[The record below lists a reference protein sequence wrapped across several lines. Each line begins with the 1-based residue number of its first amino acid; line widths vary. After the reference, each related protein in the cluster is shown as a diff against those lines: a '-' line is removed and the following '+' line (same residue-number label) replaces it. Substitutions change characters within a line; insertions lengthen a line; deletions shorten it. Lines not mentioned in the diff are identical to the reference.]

1 MLDPGEP
8 KWRRR
13 KQARPAEI
21 VAAAFAVFSEKGF
34 AAARLDEIASRAGVS
49 KGALYLY
56 FETKE
61 DLFRAVVRDA
71 VAPNV
76 AAVAGFVETCPGPF
90 GDLARML
97 LPRAAQVLVQSGAGK
112 VAKMVIGESRNFPEL
127 ARYWH
132 AEVITPAL
140 GALTRRIARAQE
152 EGEVRPGDPRAYA
165 FSLVGPMLLGV
176 IWRETFEPIGAEPVD
191 LQALAAQHVEA
202 ALGGMLVPCGETR
215 DG

>member
-1 MLDPGEP
+1 MLYPGEP

-21 VAAAFAVFSEKGF
+21 VDAALAVFAEKGF
-34 AAARLDEIASRAGVS
+34 AAARLDEIARRAGVS

-61 DLFRAVVRDA
+61 DLFRAVVRDS

-76 AAVAGFVETCPGPF
+76 TAIASLAETWPGPF
-90 GDLARML
+90 AELPRL
-97 LPRAAQVLVQSGAGK
+97 ILPRAAQVLVATRAGK

-127 ARYWH
+127 ARHWH

-140 GALTRRIARAQE
+140 GALTRRIATAQDA
-152 EGEVRPGDPRAYA
+152 GEVRAGDPRAYA
-165 FSLVGPMLLGV
+165 FSLIGPLLMGL
-176 IWRETFEPIGAEPVD
+176 IWREVMEPIGAEPVD
-191 LQALAAQHVEA
+191 LEALAAQHVETV
-202 ALGGMLVPCGETR
+202 LQGLLTR
-215 DG
+215 TEPAHV

>member
-13 KQARPAEI
+13 KEARPAEI
-21 VAAAFAVFSEKGF
+21 VAAAFAVFAEKGF
-34 AAARLDEIASRAGVS
+34 AAARLDEIARRAGVS

-61 DLFRAVVRDA
+61 DLFRAVVRDS

-76 AAVAGFVETCPGPF
+76 TAVAAMAESWPGPF
-90 GDLARML
+90 AELARL
-97 LPRAAQVLVQSGAGK
+97 FLPRGAQVLQASGAGK

-127 ARYWH
+127 ARHWH

-140 GALTRRIARAQE
+140 GALTRRIARAQA
-152 EGEVRPGDPRAYA
+152 EGEVRPGDARYYA
-165 FSLVGPMLLGV
+165 FSLMGPMLLGT
-176 IWRETFEPIGAEPVD
+176 IWREVMEPIGAEPVSLED
-191 LQALAAQHVEA
+191 LAAQHVEA
-202 ALGGMLVPCGETR
+202 VLSGMLTPQEAA
-215 DG
+215 DA

>member
-1 MLDPGEP
+1 MLGPGEP

-13 KQARPAEI
+13 KEARPAEI
-21 VAAAFAVFSEKGF
+21 VEAAFAVFAEKGF
-34 AAARLDEIASRAGVS
+34 AAARLDEIARRAGVS

-76 AAVAGFVETCPGPF
+76 AAIAAFAESWPGSF
-90 GDLARML
+90 AELARML
-97 LPRAAQVLVQSGAGK
+97 LPRAAQMLVATGAGK

-127 ARYWH
+127 ARHWH

-140 GALTRRIARAQE
+140 GALSRRIQRAQE
-152 EGEVRPGDPRAYA
+152 QGELRPGDLRACA
-165 FSLVGPMLLGV
+165 FSLVGPLLMGL
-176 IWRETFEPIGAEPVD
+176 IWREVMEPIGAEPVD
-191 LQALAAQHVEA
+191 IEALAAQHVETVLA
-202 ALGGMLVPCGETR
+202 GLLARQEGPHA
-215 DG
+215 